1 MTTIQLTTLTV
12 HVLNGSGKEMF
23 DNPRFLRVVT
33 TGPYEGQFAVARHG
47 KGILVKSIAR
57 GDAVTVDSTAARV
70 DLADTRASKLA
81 DIGVVAAPAKAKS
94 APAIPSD
101 LPALIA
107 KYEATIK
114 RVGVTFIQN
123 ALVHTKD
130 VVKREAMETALAK
143 AVGAA
148 TPKAKRSHKAKP
160 KVEAPKAAGSINVAE
175 LAKALAE
182 AGIDTTAITAALPPK
197 AA

>member
-12 HVLNGSGKEMF
+12 HVLNAAGKEMF

-33 TGPYEGQFAVARHG
+33 KGADEGKFAVARHG
-47 KGILVKSIAR
+47 KALLVKAIAR
-57 GDAVTVDSTAARV
+57 PDAVTVDSTAARI

-81 DIGVVAAPAKAKS
+81 DIGVVATPAKPKS
-94 APAIPSD
+94 PPAIPSD

-130 VVKREAMETALAK
+130 VVKREAMETALAN

-148 TPKAKRSHKAKP
+148 PKAKRKGKAS
-160 KVEAPKAAGSINVAE
+160 EPKAAGVNVAE
-175 LAKALAE
+175 LAKALADSGVDG
-182 AGIDTTAITAALPPK
+182 AAIVAALTK